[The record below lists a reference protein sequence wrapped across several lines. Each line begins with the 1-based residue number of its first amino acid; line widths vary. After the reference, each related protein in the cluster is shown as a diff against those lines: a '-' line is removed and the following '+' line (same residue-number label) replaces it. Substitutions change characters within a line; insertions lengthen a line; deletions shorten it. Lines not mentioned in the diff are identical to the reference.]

1 MRSTNLKEQGMG
13 EHNFGDYIVFVDE
26 SGDQSLKSVNANY
39 PVFVLSFC
47 IFEKTHYY
55 THVVPEIL
63 RFKFDFFG
71 SDIPILHEREIRK
84 REGDFN
90 ILMRDDIRSEFFD
103 RLNQI
108 MVESEYTVVSS
119 LIDKRKY
126 SHFNAPDNPYSIG
139 TQFGVERVFYEM
151 QERGQRGRRIPIVF
165 ESRGGNEDR
174 TLEREFEKMVN
185 QSGIDGLK
193 GMFDFHCVRKKAN
206 LPGLQL
212 ADLVARP
219 IGVHYLH
226 PEQRNRAWE
235 MLLPKMRTS
244 RDGKLSG
251 YGLKIYPLFDPVEFG
266 PKIHDASAYL

>member
-13 EHNFGDYIVFVDE
+13 EHNFGDYIVFVNE

-165 ESRGGNEDR
+165 ESRGATRTALLNGN
-174 TLEREFEKMVN
+174 
-185 QSGIDGLK
+185 S
-193 GMFDFHCVRKKAN
+193 KK
-206 LPGLQL
+206 
-212 ADLVARP
+212 
-219 IGVHYLH
+219 
-226 PEQRNRAWE
+226 W
-235 MLLPKMRTS
+235 
-244 RDGKLSG
+244 
-251 YGLKIYPLFDPVEFG
+251 
-266 PKIHDASAYL
+266 

>member
-1 MRSTNLKEQGMG
+1 MRIYNS
-13 EHNFGDYIVFVDE
+13 NFGDYIVFVDE
-26 SGDQSLKSVNANY
+26 SGDQSLNSINASY

-63 RFKFDFFG
+63 RLKFDFFG

-90 ILMRDDIRSEFFD
+90 ILMRDEIRDKFFD

-108 MVESEYTVVSS
+108 MIESQYTIVSS

-126 SHFNAPDNPYSIG
+126 SHFNTPDNPYSVG
-139 TQFGVERVFYEM
+139 TKFGVEHVFFEM
-151 QERGQRGRRIPIVF
+151 QEHEQRGRKILIIF
-165 ESRGGNEDR
+165 ESRGRNEDR
-174 TLEREFEKMVN
+174 TLEEEFKKMVE
-185 QSGIDGLK
+185 QSNLNGIK
-193 GMFDFHCVRKKAN
+193 GMFDFHCVSKKAN

-226 PEQRNRAWE
+226 PEQHNRAWE

-244 RDGKLSG
+244 HDGKLEG
-251 YGLKIYPLFDPVEFG
+251 YGLKIYPQFDPTE
-266 PKIHDASAYL
+266 

>member
-90 ILMRDDIRSEFFD
+90 ILCVMTSAA
-103 RLNQI
+103 N
-108 MVESEYTVVSS
+108 SS
-119 LIDKRKY
+119 TDSIK
-126 SHFNAPDNPYSIG
+126 SWSNPN
-139 TQFGVERVFYEM
+139 TQ
-151 QERGQRGRRIPIVF
+151 
-165 ESRGGNEDR
+165 
-174 TLEREFEKMVN
+174 
-185 QSGIDGLK
+185 
-193 GMFDFHCVRKKAN
+193 
-206 LPGLQL
+206 
-212 ADLVARP
+212 
-219 IGVHYLH
+219 
-226 PEQRNRAWE
+226 
-235 MLLPKMRTS
+235 
-244 RDGKLSG
+244 
-251 YGLKIYPLFDPVEFG
+251 
-266 PKIHDASAYL
+266 